1 MAAVIDPWFK
11 ALIIIHLKYKNT
23 VDSQI
28 HKHYKTIYITIK
40 ICIFKKIQLPKA
52 QTTIMSFNSEN
63 NATYIQPKITEPSI
77 TVVI

>member
-1 MAAVIDPWFK
+1 
-11 ALIIIHLKYKNT
+11 
-23 VDSQI
+23 VDLQI
-28 HKHYKTIYITIK
+28 HKHYKTILYYNK

-52 QTTIMSFNSEN
+52 QTTIMSFSSEN